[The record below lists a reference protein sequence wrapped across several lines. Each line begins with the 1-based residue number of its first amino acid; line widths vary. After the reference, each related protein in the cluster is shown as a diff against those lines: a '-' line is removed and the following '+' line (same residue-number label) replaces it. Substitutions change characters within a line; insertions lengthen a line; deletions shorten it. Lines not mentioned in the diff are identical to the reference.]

1 MIVNSLIFAFVF
13 AVPLLGFIF
22 YLIWKDKQK
31 RNLGIAVLIVLLV
44 FAVLV
49 AYQANKD
56 KGI

>member
-13 AVPLLGFIF
+13 AIPLVGFIF

-31 RNLGIAVLIVLLV
+31 RNLGIAVLIILLV

>member
-1 MIVNSLIFAFVF
+1 MIVNSLIFALVF
-13 AVPLLGFIF
+13 AVPLVGFIF

-44 FAVLV
+44 FAVLI